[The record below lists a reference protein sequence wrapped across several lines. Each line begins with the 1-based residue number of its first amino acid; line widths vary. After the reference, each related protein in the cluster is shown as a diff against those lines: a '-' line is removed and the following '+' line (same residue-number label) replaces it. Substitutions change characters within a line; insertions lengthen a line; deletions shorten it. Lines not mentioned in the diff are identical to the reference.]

1 MDNLIS
7 LAAFGIFVFM
17 WGAFAV
23 GIVAS
28 QGSLDATWEWIR
40 GLPLLIQAVVW
51 LLFLPVVVGLWVWES
66 AWPLCGACRDR
77 WWAGRCDP
85 VRIRAALAARRSWLT
100 HVRAGAP
107 RISADRCDH
116 GSETDLDYSDE
127 NGNAPGR

>member
-66 AWPLCGACRDR
+66 AWPLVARVVIVGGLAVATLYVFVPRWLLEDR
-77 WWAGRCDP
+77 G
-85 VRIRAALAARRSWLT
+85 
-100 HVRAGAP
+100 
-107 RISADRCDH
+107 
-116 GSETDLDYSDE
+116 
-127 NGNAPGR
+127 